1 MLDGDAESV
10 GKSRACC
17 PEQEKPRMTH
27 DYLVRSDDP
36 CQTAGPVLDG
46 ERGPYRLVCA
56 GL

>member
-1 MLDGDAESV
+1 
-10 GKSRACC
+10 
-17 PEQEKPRMTH
+17 MTH

-46 ERGPYRLVCA
+46 ERRPYRLVRA